1 MKKYIF
7 TKEIIDK
14 NPYKDIELKTNCFE
28 FEKVQ
33 SIIVSTSKEKPPDFL
48 GGLIGGFSF
57 LLTIFLLQLIT
68 EGSQYYV

>member
-33 SIIVSTSKEKPPDFL
+33 SIIVSTSKEKPPNLSWRIIKRFFFFVNH
-48 GGLIGGFSF
+48 IPAPANN
-57 LLTIFLLQLIT
+57 
-68 EGSQYYV
+68 